1 MLRKH
6 IATILRARA
15 PALSAEA
22 AREMAIVV
30 LELMKAARTLGN
42 EEGLPGR
49 AAGCVT
55 FKRSRCSTWS
65 SACSVTG

>member
-49 AAGCVT
+49 AAGLRDLRALAVQYLEQ
-55 FKRSRCSTWS
+55 RLQP
-65 SACSVTG
+65 